1 MELSEVREYVN
12 QLVAGSEESWR
23 ILELNGI
30 KPNPEAPGVEMMKAY
45 LVRLIA
51 GGFLQ
56 DFQNSNVIQ
65 FFVYDS
71 ETRNLVE
78 ELNGADGICYWTEDA
93 DPVCI
98 IGLHDEI
105 FVNYSEQ
112 HIIMIILHELT
123 HGLLRYG
130 EHNHDSVF
138 FNQLDD
144 LILRVNSHLGM
155 EIVNDYAGLNLK
167 EHKQVSLLSNFDG
180 EVGEIRKRHNKRVS
194 RLS

>member
-1 MELSEVREYVN
+1 MELSEIQEYVN
-12 QLVAGSEESWR
+12 QLVAGTEESWR

-71 ETRNLVE
+71 EVKNLVE
-78 ELNGADGICYWTEDA
+78 ELNGADGICIWTLDSA
-93 DPVCI
+93 PVCI
-98 IGLHDEI
+98 IGLCDEI
-105 FVNYSEQ
+105 FVKYSEQ

-155 EIVNDYAGLNLK
+155 EIVNDYAGLELK

-194 RLS
+194 R